1 MQSMA
6 KVNDFDEDDLA
17 TNNDTNVDISEPP
30 SSSHTSLEV
39 RRKIEDILEEKR
51 LRKELNDFYDY

>member
-1 MQSMA
+1 MA

-17 TNNDTNVDISEPP
+17 INIDTNENISAEKI
-30 SSSHTSLEV
+30 SSHTSLEV

-51 LRKELNDFYDY
+51 LRKELNDFYDD

>member
-1 MQSMA
+1 MTT
-6 KVNDFDEDDLA
+6 VNDFDEDDLA
-17 TNNDTNVDISEPP
+17 TSNETSVETNESS

-51 LRKELNDFYDY
+51 LRKELSDFYDD

>member
-1 MQSMA
+1 MA
-6 KVNDFDEDDLA
+6 EVNEIDEDDLA
-17 TNNDTNVDISEPP
+17 TDDTDTDVDMNESQ
-30 SSSHTSLEV
+30 SSNHTSLEV

>member
-1 MQSMA
+1 MA
-6 KVNDFDEDDLA
+6 TVNDFDEDDLA
-17 TNNDTNVDISEPP
+17 TNNDTNVDINEAQ